1 MPALYL
7 PDLLAAVQAAATQAK
22 ILNGA
27 LRHFKAG
34 CDELSDA
41 EEYYLSEAADNL
53 NTAASY
59 LDDAAK
65 RIADGVSHGS

>member
-27 LRHFKAG
+27 LRHLKAG
-34 CDELSDA
+34 CDDLTDSQD
-41 EEYYLSEAADNL
+41 YYLSEAADNL

-59 LDDAAK
+59 LDDAAI
-65 RIADGVSHGS
+65 RIADGVKHGP